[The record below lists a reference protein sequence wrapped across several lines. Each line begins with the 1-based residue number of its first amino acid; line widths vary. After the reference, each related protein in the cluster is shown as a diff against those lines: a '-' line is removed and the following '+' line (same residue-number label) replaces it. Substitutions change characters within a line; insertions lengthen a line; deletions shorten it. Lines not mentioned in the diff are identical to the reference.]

1 MIEAL
6 AQRKGLEF
14 SINGQ
19 AALPECIYTDSNR
32 LKQILLNLLSN
43 AVKFTRSGHILL
55 SVEAE
60 NTNSLKFSVIDTG
73 IGIALENQAKLFTEF
88 EMLGNQGE
96 NP

>member
-1 MIEAL
+1 M
-6 AQRKGLEF
+6 
-14 SINGQ
+14 
-19 AALPECIYTDSNR
+19 
-32 LKQILLNLLSN
+32 
-43 AVKFTRSGHILL
+43 KFTRSGHILL